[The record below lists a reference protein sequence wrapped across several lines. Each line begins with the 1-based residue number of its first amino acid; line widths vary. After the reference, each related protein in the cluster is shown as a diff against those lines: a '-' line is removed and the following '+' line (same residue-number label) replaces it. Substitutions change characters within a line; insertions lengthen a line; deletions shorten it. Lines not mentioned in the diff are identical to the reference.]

1 MPDSAPVTTP
11 ADRRSRLSG
20 AWYVTAA
27 IVLLNLGTY
36 GFTIAAAHL
45 LGPEQ
50 FGATAALLGLLLVL
64 NVVGLGLQTTAAR
77 RITQADP
84 ADVPA
89 VEAQLLA
96 LTYRAAPLL
105 GLLCLVAVPLI
116 DEAFRL
122 HSWATA
128 ATIALVATPQA
139 AFLGQAGVLQG
150 RRRWRAVAVLFAT
163 NGLGRVGFGLLG
175 MAISSDALGAML
187 GTAAGCI
194 APLLVGFWALR
205 ADPSAPRR
213 PDPLRSVVAEL
224 ARNSQ
229 ALLAFLALS
238 NADVL
243 VARVTLSEH
252 RAGLYAAGLIMTKA
266 VLFLPQFVVV
276 LAFPSMAAGGDERR
290 ETHTRALAL
299 VTLLGVAAVLGAA
312 VLQSLALTFV
322 GGNEYDAV
330 AGRLWLFALLGTVLS
345 LLQVLVYD
353 VVARQHHRAV
363 IGIWVAVVAIA
374 ASAPFVST
382 TPQLLGWVLGVDT
395 AVLLGLGL
403 LTRRATARG

>member
-1 MPDSAPVTTP
+1 VTTP
-11 ADRRSRLSG
+11 ADRRNRLAG

-27 IVLLNLGTY
+27 VVVLNLGNY

-45 LGPEQ
+45 LGPEE
-50 FGATAALLGLLLVL
+50 FGATAALMGLLLVL
-64 NVVGLGLQTTAAR
+64 NVLGLGLQTTGAR
-77 RITQADP
+77 RITQAAP
-84 ADVPA
+84 GDVPA
-89 VEAQLLA
+89 VEAQVLA
-96 LTYRAAPLL
+96 LAYRAAPLL
-105 GLLCLVAVPLI
+105 GVLCLLAVPLI
-116 DEAFRL
+116 DQAFRL

-128 ATIALVATPQA
+128 ATVALVAAPQA

-163 NGLGRVGFGLLG
+163 NGLGRLGFGLIG
-175 MAISSDALGAML
+175 MAVSADTLGAML
-187 GTAAGCI
+187 GTAAGCV
-194 APLLVGFWALR
+194 APLLVGWWALR
-205 ADPSAPRR
+205 AEPSAPRR
-213 PDPLRSVVAEL
+213 AEPLRSVLAEL

-238 NADVL
+238 NVDVL

-252 RAGLYAAGLIMTKA
+252 RAGLYAAGLILVKA

-276 LAFPSMAAGGDERR
+276 LAFPSMAAGGEERR
-290 ETHTRALAL
+290 EIHSRALAL
-299 VTLLGVAAVLGAA
+299 VALLGAAVVAGSA
-312 VLQSLALTFV
+312 VLQSLAIAFV
-322 GGNEYDAV
+322 GGHEYDAV
-330 AGRLWLFALLGTVLS
+330 GGRLWLFALLGTVLS

-374 ASAPFVST
+374 ASAAFVDT
-382 TPQLLGWVLGVDT
+382 TSQLLGWVVAVDT

-403 LTRRATARG
+403 LTRRATAAA

>member
-1 MPDSAPVTTP
+1 
-11 ADRRSRLSG
+11 
-20 AWYVTAA
+20 VTAA
-27 IVLLNLGTY
+27 VVVLNLGTY

-77 RITQADP
+77 RITQTAP
-84 ADVPA
+84 PDVPA

-105 GLLCLVAVPLI
+105 GLVCLLAVPLI
-116 DEAFRL
+116 DELFRL

-128 ATIALVATPQA
+128 ATVALVAAPQA

-150 RRRWRAVAVLFAT
+150 QRRWSAVALLYAT
-163 NGLGRVGFGLLG
+163 NGVGRVGFGLLG
-175 MAISSDALGAML
+175 MAVRPDALGAML
-187 GTAAGCI
+187 GTAAGFVL
-194 APLLVGFWALR
+194 PVLVGLWTLR

-213 PDPLRSVVAEL
+213 PEPLRAVVAEL

-229 ALLAFLALS
+229 VLLAFLALS
-238 NADVL
+238 NVDIV
-243 VARVTLSEH
+243 VARVTLTEH
-252 RAGLYAAGLIMTKA
+252 RAGLYAAGLILVKA

-276 LAFPSMAAGGDERR
+276 LAFPSLAAGGEERR
-290 ETHTRALAL
+290 GMHARALAL
-299 VTLLGVAAVLGAA
+299 VALLGTAAVLGAA
-312 VLQSLALTFV
+312 VLRPLALVFV
-322 GGNEYDAV
+322 GGDEYADIGA
-330 AGRLWLFALLGTVLS
+330 RLWLFGVLGTVLS

-363 IGIWVAVVAIA
+363 VGIWVAVVAIA
-374 ASAPFVST
+374 ASAPFVDST
-382 TPQLLGWVLGVDT
+382 AQLLGWVLTVDT

-403 LTRRATARG
+403 LTRRATARS